1 MKLTEIIR
9 DKVKGFLHIAEDL
22 DPLRAWRRRFD
33 QPSKEKNDSNSI
45 RQAKVTKAYQ
55 SWESNP
61 IADAGLEYKISY
73 ILGKGLSYNSESDLV
88 KEKLDEFWKS
98 NNMEIQHIEIVRS
111 VFLEG
116 EVFLHFPKIEMGQS
130 PAIIPFDSN
139 EIKYIARDSVDFRKV
154 EYYHR
159 QYKLY
164 SYPSFESNQSY
175 GALSYTLKDEN
186 ILAEDMIHFKINSLP
201 NLSRGRGFLHRITEW
216 LDDFTEWLRGR
227 IKINKAKGAFAWVF
241 KLATNNQT
249 DVDAWQTK
257 LNNFSTYDKDGNL
270 IDTIPQGQP
279 LALGKDMSLETP
291 SPQINATNA
300 GEDGRQIKLM
310 SAVGMKL
317 PEFML
322 SDGANANLATTTSQM
337 SPMIKIMEMEQE
349 MIRLLFV
356 AIFDKVI
363 EMYMGVAGG
372 LPETI
377 EIQKTLPDGSTTV
390 ESKSPKELYTLTFPE
405 IATLDIQ
412 SLSKPYVDLV
422 NAEIIS
428 RQEANAALGYDWE
441 KSKKEIDEEK
451 AKGYKSAQPQPFGQ
465 TNPLLGSLT
474 EAINKEQL
482 AEITKLNKD
491 CQAELKANFVLY
503 EWNLKHNVANA
514 KDVFI
519 AKHQDIV
526 KKYLEEGIKDGY
538 VNHIRQRVE

>member
-1 MKLTEIIR
+1 MKLTEVIR
-9 DKVKGFLHIAEDL
+9 DKVKSWLKISEDL
-22 DPLRAWRRRFD
+22 DPFRNWRVKWNQVTKD
-33 QPSKEKNDSNSI
+33 KDDSNSI
-45 RQAKVTKAYQ
+45 RQQKVNKAYQ
-55 SWESNP
+55 TWETNP
-61 IADAGLEYKISY
+61 LADAGLEYKIAY
-73 ILGKGLSYNSESDLV
+73 VLGKGLQYDSESEIL
-88 KEKLDEFWKS
+88 KEKLDEFWNF

-111 VFLEG
+111 AFLEG
-116 EVFLHFPKIEMGQS
+116 EVFLHFPKIELGQA

-139 EIKYIARDSVDFRKV
+139 EIKYIARDPEDFRKV
-154 EYYHR
+154 LYYHR

-164 SYPSFESNQSY
+164 DYPSFESNQPF
-175 GALSYTLKDEN
+175 GVLSYTLRDEN
-186 ILAEDMIHFKINSLP
+186 ILAEDMIHYKINSLP
-201 NLSRGRGFLHRITEW
+201 NLSRGRGFLHRIMEW
-216 LDDFTEWLRGR
+216 LDDFSEWLKGR

-241 KLATNNQT
+241 KMATDNQA
-249 DVDAWQTK
+249 DVDAFQAK
-257 LNNFSTYDKDGNL
+257 LNAFATYDKDGNL

-279 LALGKDMSLETP
+279 ITLGKSMDLQTP
-291 SPQINATNA
+291 SPQINATGA

-322 SDGANANLATTTSQM
+322 SDGTNANLATTTSQM

-349 MIRLLFV
+349 MVRLLFV
-356 AIFDKVI
+356 AIFNKAID
-363 EMYMGVAGG
+363 MYMGVAGG

-377 EIQKTLPDGSTTV
+377 EIEKVNPDGSTQI

-451 AKGYKSAQPQPFGQ
+451 AAGYKSPQPQPFGQ
-465 TNPLLGSLT
+465 GNPLLDGLT
-474 EAINKEQL
+474 EAISKEQL

-503 EWNLKHNVANA
+503 EWNLKHGVTNA
-514 KDVFI
+514 KSLFI
-519 AKHQDIV
+519 TKHQEIV
-526 KKYLEEGIKDGY
+526 RKYLEEGIKDGY
-538 VNHIRQRVE
+538 VNHIRQRVK